1 MRPHLVPS
9 RFQPVRSGSFVLA
22 ALATLALAGPAF
34 ARYSV
39 SPQQEANFLRMSA
52 EMGRTQGPAA
62 ARLHELYVEAHQAMK
77 DNDSGRY
84 RELMRQL
91 DAAANVLPAK
101 DLEHLTSFASW
112 LPQVES
118 AGRTPG
124 IECEVVC
131 SGGSCSGTGSCK
143 CNIFGNPVC
152 IDALP
157 ALPRWA
163 PAGLAGL
170 LFLGGGL
177 FRARRRR
184 AAAAV

>member
-1 MRPHLVPS
+1 MGRVGDHNFAPSPPLLVSPS
-9 RFQPVRSGSFVLA
+9 SDHRGSA
-22 ALATLALAGPAF
+22 SCNT
-34 ARYSV
+34 RSV
-39 SPQQEANFLRMSA
+39 SRA
-52 EMGRTQGPAA
+52 
-62 ARLHELYVEAHQAMK
+62 
-77 DNDSGRY
+77 
-84 RELMRQL
+84 
-91 DAAANVLPAK
+91 
-101 DLEHLTSFASW
+101 
-112 LPQVES
+112 
-118 AGRTPG
+118 
-124 IECEVVC
+124 